1 MSSSSPSAYVLIDC
15 EQGFEEETI
24 KELKQLPEIVEVYQT
39 LGAYDLIAKVSAD
52 TFDKLTE
59 IITWRIRRIDRIR
72 STITLIAIECQS

>member
-1 MSSSSPSAYVLIDC
+1 MSSSSLSAYVLIDC

-72 STITLIAIECQS
+72 STITLIAIDGQS